1 MKSTTELMQELS
13 FHENIDDF
21 LEKNNDS
28 LDKQSFFEYLNLLA
42 AQKKTSKSKIIK
54 ASQINEIYGYQIFA
68 GTRIPSKDKII
79 ALALSMELNIDE
91 TQRLLKLAE
100 AAVLYPKNS
109 RDCIIIDSINKGTNV
124 TTLNSILYEHGLDC
138 LK

>member
-21 LEKNNDS
+21 LEKNNGS

>member
-13 FHENIDDF
+13 FHENIDGF

-54 ASQINEIYGYQIFA
+54 ASQINQVYGYQIFA
-68 GTRIPSKDKII
+68 GTRVPGKDKII
-79 ALALSMELNIDE
+79 AIALSMKLNIDE
-91 TQRLLKLAE
+91 TQRLLKLAC
-100 AAVLYPKNS
+100 APVLYPKNS
-109 RDCIIIDSINKGTNV
+109 RDCIIIDSINKGTDV
-124 TTLNSILYEHGLDC
+124 TELNSILYEYGLDC